1 MLPLAIFDAFFI
13 DTKIIIV
20 GMTSRWRFQELLP
33 VKCASYAKDRVR
45 IDDRIEHVWL
55 DSLKILRSVFVAL
68 AQNQVTEH
76 TVGSRLASFIWIFV
90 RHVIRG

>member
-1 MLPLAIFDAFFI
+1 MFDPFFI
-13 DTKIIIV
+13 DSKIIIV

-33 VKCASYAKDRVR
+33 VKRASYAKDRVR

-76 TVGSRLASFIWIFV
+76 TVRSRFASFIWIFV
-90 RHVIRG
+90 RHLIRG

>member
-1 MLPLAIFDAFFI
+1 M
-13 DTKIIIV
+13 K
-20 GMTSRWRFQELLP
+20 G
-33 VKCASYAKDRVR
+33 ASYAKDRVR
-45 IDDRIEHVWL
+45 IDDRFEHVWL

-68 AQNQVTEH
+68 AQNQVTEY